1 MSSRISEHPILGEQ
15 QKGKLVTF
23 TYDGK
28 ELQGYEGEPIAAA
41 LKAAGV
47 DGSPLYQKGTQTERN
62 LLCDRK
68 MHRLRDGRG
77 WKTKC
82 PHLNDTTCRGHE
94 SPDTLR
100 RI

>member
-41 LKAAGV
+41 LKVAGV
-47 DGSPLYQKGTQTERN
+47 MVHRYTKRN
-62 LLCDRK
+62 TNRE
-68 MHRLRDGRG
+68 
-77 WKTKC
+77 
-82 PHLNDTTCRGHE
+82 E
-94 SPDTLR
+94 SSVRSEDAPTA
-100 RI
+100 

>member
-41 LKAAGV
+41 LKAAGS
-47 DGSPLYQKGTQTERN
+47 DGSPLYQKGNTNRE
-62 LLCDRK
+62 
-68 MHRLRDGRG
+68 
-77 WKTKC
+77 
-82 PHLNDTTCRGHE
+82 E
-94 SPDTLR
+94 SSVRSEDAPTA
-100 RI
+100 

>member
-41 LKAAGV
+41 LKASTSLIRECWHGLSR
-47 DGSPLYQKGTQTERN
+47 DFGKTEKSNRF
-62 LLCDRK
+62 LSAVR
-68 MHRLRDGRG
+68 
-77 WKTKC
+77 
-82 PHLNDTTCRGHE
+82 
-94 SPDTLR
+94 
-100 RI
+100 